1 MDYCSTLYKALS
13 QQCPEPAFQWL
24 EDSIDSLESSSKPD
38 ERYPIISAMAK
49 RKVGDEPFD
58 LALQLGE
65 IEGFEIHHWTLSDA
79 ARILMTLR
87 LLKKTEKDITS
98 LLSQVYSQGD
108 ERERAAMLMGLCL
121 FDPNALWLN
130 EAEDSCRT
138 NSLVLLRAIAL
149 YNPYPSQH
157 FSSRGFNQLVLK
169 SLFLGLNIA
178 NIYGLSTR
186 LNSELSQMCTDYID
200 ERLAAGRDYPN
211 SAWLAIR
218 LVDCTADTY
227 SLLADSLQA
236 EETNR
241 RYYASLSLLEQ
252 KDDLP
257 EEIIGVIQ
265 HQNTIE
271 ENDQVRGLLS
281 QLVK

>member
-24 EDSIDSLESSSKPD
+24 EGSIDSLESSSKPD

-58 LALQLGE
+58 LVLQLGE
-65 IEGFEIHHWTLSDA
+65 IEDFAIHHWTLSDA

-87 LLKKTEKDITS
+87 LLKKTGTNITS
-98 LLSQVYSQGD
+98 FLSQVYSQGD
-108 ERERAAMLMGLCL
+108 ERERAALLMGLSL

-130 EAEDSCRT
+130 EAEDCCRT

-178 NIYGLSTR
+178 NIYGLSSR

-200 ERLAAGRDYPN
+200 ERLAAGRDYPD

-218 LVDCTADTY
+218 LADCTADTY

-271 ENDQVRGLLS
+271 ENDQVRRLLS
-281 QLVK
+281 QLDK

>member
-24 EDSIDSLESSSKPD
+24 EGSIDSLESSSKPD

-58 LALQLGE
+58 LVLQLGE
-65 IEGFEIHHWTLSDA
+65 IEDFAIHHWTLSDA

-87 LLKKTEKDITS
+87 LLKKTGTNITS
-98 LLSQVYSQGD
+98 FLSQVYSQGD
-108 ERERAAMLMGLCL
+108 ERERAALLMGLSL

-130 EAEDSCRT
+130 EAEDCCRT

-178 NIYGLSTR
+178 NIYGLSSR

-200 ERLAAGRDYPN
+200 ERLAAGRDYPD

-218 LVDCTADTY
+218 LADCTADTY

-271 ENDQVRGLLS
+271 ENDQVRRLLS

>member
-13 QQCPEPAFQWL
+13 QQCTEPAFQWL

-38 ERYPIISAMAK
+38 ECYPIISAMAK

-58 LALQLGE
+58 LVLQLGE

-130 EAEDSCRT
+130 ETEDSCRT

-178 NIYGLSTR
+178 NIYGLSSR

-200 ERLAAGRDYPN
+200 ERLAAGRDYPD

-265 HQNTIE
+265 HQNTVE